1 MKSPAETLLGF
12 LVSGLCIL
20 ALKMQQVQISVVIIT
35 FNEERNIR
43 RCLES
48 VSQIADEIVVVDSF
62 SKDRTEEIC
71 QQFPNLRFI
80 TNRFNGHIE
89 QKNFALDQ
97 AKFDFVLSL
106 DADEALSDTLKDQI
120 LAVKMNAQFDAFQ
133 FNRLSNYCG
142 TWIRHGSWYPDVK
155 LRLFNRHKV
164 RWQGINPHDKAELI
178 IPGTVK
184 HLKGDLLHYTYYT
197 IDEHT
202 RKLDYFS
209 TLAAEAYFK
218 KGKKA
223 GFFQLLINPSF
234 AFFRDYILRMGFLD
248 GYSGWLIARLTAFYT
263 LQKYAKLRF
272 LYSQAKQN

>member
-1 MKSPAETLLGF
+1 MKL
-12 LVSGLCIL
+12 I
-20 ALKMQQVQISVVIIT
+20 QISVVIIT
-35 FNEERNIR
+35 FNEERNIA
-43 RCLES
+43 RCLDS
-48 VSQIADEIVVVDSF
+48 VAEIADEIVVVDSF
-62 SKDRTEEIC
+62 SKDRTKEVC
-71 QQFPNLRFI
+71 SNYPSVRFLE
-80 TNRFNGHIE
+80 NPFKGHIE

-97 AKFDFVLSL
+97 AKFDIVLSL
-106 DADEALSDTLKDQI
+106 DADEALSENLKKSI
-120 LAVKMNAQFDAFQ
+120 WEVKRNMQFDAYE

-142 TWIRHGSWYPDVK
+142 DWIRHGSWYPDVK

-178 IPGTVK
+178 VPGKVK

-197 IDEHT
+197 VDEHT

-223 GFFQLLINPSF
+223 GIFQLLVNPSF
-234 AFFRDYILRMGFLD
+234 AFFRDYILRRGFLD

-272 LYSQAKQN
+272 LYAQVKHQEA

>member
-1 MKSPAETLLGF
+1 MKLIP
-12 LVSGLCIL
+12 
-20 ALKMQQVQISVVIIT
+20 ISVVIIT
-35 FNEERNIR
+35 FNEERNIA
-43 RCLES
+43 RCLDS
-48 VSQIADEIVVVDSF
+48 VAEIADEIVVVDSF
-62 SKDRTEEIC
+62 SKDRTKEIC
-71 QQFPNLRFI
+71 SNYPLVHFI
-80 TNRFNGHIE
+80 ENPFIGHIE

-97 AKFDFVLSL
+97 AKFDIVLSL
-106 DADEALSDTLKDQI
+106 DADEALSEDLKKSI
-120 LAVKMNAQFDAFQ
+120 LEVKRNMLFDAYQ

-142 TWIRHGSWYPDVK
+142 DWIRHGSWYPDVK
-155 LRLFNRHKV
+155 LRLFDRKKV
-164 RWQGINPHDKAELI
+164 RWLGINPHDKAELVV
-178 IPGTVK
+178 PGTVK

-197 IDEHT
+197 VDEHT

-223 GFFQLLINPSF
+223 GVFQLLVNPSF

-272 LYSQAKQN
+272 LYSQAKQTEA

>member
-1 MKSPAETLLGF
+1 MKPIA
-12 LVSGLCIL
+12 
-20 ALKMQQVQISVVIIT
+20 ISVVIIT

-43 RCLES
+43 RCLDS
-48 VSQIADEIVVVDSF
+48 VAGIADELVVVDSF
-62 SKDRTEEIC
+62 STDLTAQIC
-71 QQFPNLRFI
+71 GEFENLRFI
-80 TNRFNGHIE
+80 QNAFTGHIE

-97 AKFDFVLSL
+97 AINSFVLSL
-106 DADEALSDTLKDQI
+106 DADEALSAELQKSI
-120 LAVKMNAQFDAFQ
+120 LQVKNNCTSDAYQ

-155 LRLFNRHKV
+155 LRLFDRHKV

-178 IPGTVK
+178 IPGTVC

-197 IDEHT
+197 VDEHT

-218 KGKKA
+218 KGKRA
-223 GFFQLLINPSF
+223 GIFQLLVNPSF
-234 AFFRDYILRMGFLD
+234 AFFRDYVLRMGFLD

-272 LYSQAKQN
+272 LNSQSK

>member
-1 MKSPAETLLGF
+1 MKSIP
-12 LVSGLCIL
+12 
-20 ALKMQQVQISVVIIT
+20 ISVVIIT
-35 FNEERNIR
+35 FNEERNIA
-43 RCLES
+43 RCLDS
-48 VSQIADEIVVVDSF
+48 VAEIADEIVVVDSF
-62 SKDRTEEIC
+62 SKDQTKEIC
-71 QQFPNLRFI
+71 SKYPSVRFI
-80 TNRFNGHIE
+80 ENPFDGHIE

-97 AKFDFVLSL
+97 AKFDCVLSL
-106 DADEALSDTLKDQI
+106 DADESLSENLKNAI
-120 LAVKMNAQFDAFQ
+120 LEVKQNMQFDAYQ

-142 TWIRHGSWYPDVK
+142 DWIRHGSWYPDVK

-197 IDEHT
+197 VNEHT

-223 GFFQLLINPSF
+223 GFFQLLVNPSF

-272 LYSQAKQN
+272 LYSQAKQTEA

>member
-1 MKSPAETLLGF
+1 MKPIA
-12 LVSGLCIL
+12 
-20 ALKMQQVQISVVIIT
+20 ISVVIIT

-43 RCLES
+43 RCLDS
-48 VSQIADEIVVVDSF
+48 VAGIADELVVVDSF
-62 SKDRTEEIC
+62 STDLTAQIC
-71 QQFPNLRFI
+71 GEFENLRFI
-80 TNRFNGHIE
+80 QHAFTGHIE

-97 AKFDFVLSL
+97 AKNSFVLSL
-106 DADEALSDTLKDQI
+106 DADEALSAELQKSI
-120 LAVKMNAQFDAFQ
+120 LQVKNNSSADAYQ

-155 LRLFNRHKV
+155 LRLFDRHKV

-178 IPGTVK
+178 IPGTVS

-197 IDEHT
+197 VDEHT

-209 TLAAEAYFK
+209 TLAAEAYFR
-218 KGKKA
+218 KGKRA
-223 GFFQLLINPSF
+223 GIFQLLVNPSF
-234 AFFRDYILRMGFLD
+234 AFFRDYVLRMGFLD

-272 LYSQAKQN
+272 LYSQSK